1 MLRLPTLAVL
11 LSTLTVS
18 TVYSQTAVSFD
29 SSTPLHTTNSKYV
42 CFNIDTGS
50 IYNGF
55 DFREPVLINLVKQL
69 SPTVVRIGGTAG
81 MYDTLVLVYTKLGE
95 VNM

>member
-1 MLRLPTLAVL
+1 MLRLSTLAIAL
-11 LSTLTVS
+11 GLSATLANLINGQS
-18 TVYSQTAVSFD
+18 TTTISFD
-29 SSTPLHTTNSKYV
+29 PQTPLHTTNSMYIN
-42 CFNIDTGS
+42 FNIDTGS

-81 MYDTLVLVYTKLGE
+81 K
-95 VNM
+95 